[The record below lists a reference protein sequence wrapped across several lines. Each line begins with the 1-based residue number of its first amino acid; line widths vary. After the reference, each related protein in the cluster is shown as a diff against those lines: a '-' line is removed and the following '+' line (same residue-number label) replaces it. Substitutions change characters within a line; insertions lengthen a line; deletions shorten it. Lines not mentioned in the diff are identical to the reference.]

1 MGLIWIGL
9 MFDSESDHYLNREH
23 AAVLTETEFGD
34 AESELGV
41 LSCFSSIRKN
51 ISPGVILQC

>member
-1 MGLIWIGL
+1 M
-9 MFDSESDHYLNREH
+9 
-23 AAVLTETEFGD
+23 LTETEFGD